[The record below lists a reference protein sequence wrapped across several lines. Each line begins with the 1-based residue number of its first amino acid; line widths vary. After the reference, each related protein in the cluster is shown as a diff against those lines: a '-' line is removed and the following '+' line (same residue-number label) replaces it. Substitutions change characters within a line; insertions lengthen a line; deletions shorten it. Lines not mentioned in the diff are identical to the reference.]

1 MIVNMINETVHQSK
15 NLSEGTAKAKK
26 SAMPEKRNVGRLDQF
41 HSEILFHVPQLV
53 ENICTMRL

>member
-1 MIVNMINETVHQSK
+1 MINKTVHQCK